1 MRVVHV
7 IGSIGI
13 FNLLSGKTRVKFE
26 DKEKKVETLYSILLM
41 NNESEYTSSV
51 LIVIWLRPSQVKLF
65 QLTFAI
71 LVHAR

>member
-1 MRVVHV
+1 
-7 IGSIGI
+7 
-13 FNLLSGKTRVKFE
+13 
-26 DKEKKVETLYSILLM
+26 M

>member
-1 MRVVHV
+1 
-7 IGSIGI
+7 
-13 FNLLSGKTRVKFE
+13 
-26 DKEKKVETLYSILLM
+26 M

-71 LVHAR
+71 LVHAMIHLIVEVVLK